1 MTVIAVLCI
10 GVAGLLAAAV
20 GMLMWF
26 DYGSV
31 DLGYRG
37 SKREE
42 EKKEVEQDAE
52 YKVSVMLDK
61 EGEIIVRLYDKVSGR
76 VYLFAPE
83 EGLESE
89 TIQDIKNALKR
100 TEKGGGK

>member
-10 GVAGLLAAAV
+10 GVAGLLSAAV
-20 GMLMWF
+20 GMLLWF
-26 DYGSV
+26 DYGIV

-37 SKREE
+37 KRDED
-42 EKKEVEQDAE
+42 KKVEQDAE
-52 YKVSVMLDK
+52 YSVSVMVDK
-61 EGEIIVRLYDKVSGR
+61 EGGIIVKLYDEVSGM

-89 TIQDIKNALKR
+89 TIQNIKNALKR
-100 TEKGGGK
+100 TEKGGGE